1 MKMHAGNC
9 MRASRTASAGP
20 LRWVR
25 RAAALLLALQA
36 GLLHAQAPQNKPNIL
51 WITVE
56 DITTFVGAY
65 GDRQARTPNIDQL
78 AREGVLYT
86 HAYQA
91 AGVCAPARAAMITGM
106 YPTSVGAQHMRTGS
120 GEIQTPGRNA
130 PTRPDGIPATYSV
143 VLPEEV
149 KAFPEYLRKAGYYTT
164 NNQKQDY
171 QFDAPVT
178 VWDENGPAASFRNR
192 PKDKPFFSV
201 FNFFLTHE
209 SMVALRKDPLL
220 ADPAQVPVPP
230 MYPDTATVRGDI
242 ARMYTNI
249 ALMDRQVG
257 ELIRMLKD
265 DGLYDNTIIFFFADN
280 GGNLPWMKRE
290 ILERG
295 TRVPLIVRF
304 PGGFP
309 GAMRTG
315 SRSDELVSGVDLAP
329 TVLSLA
335 GVPVPPYMQGQ
346 AFLGGQRAGAPRQ
359 YVFAARDRMDTEYDR
374 VRMVRDARYRY
385 LYNYMPDKPYYQN
398 LKFRLMLPM
407 MREFLELKAAG
418 KLEPAAAAW
427 FKTKP
432 VEELYDAEQ
441 DPWEQHNLAD
451 DPKYKD
457 KLDELRHAF
466 HAWTAK
472 VGDMGAIPEREMLKQ
487 MWQGGSEPP
496 ATAMPEVRR
505 AGKGADGVDGVQ
517 IACATPGTSIGYWI
531 ERPAESSTDATH
543 VVQSWDY
550 ERLAGELLGKGFA
563 KLGDKRPVPPTWS
576 VYDGEVIALR
586 RGEILH
592 VNAMRIGYTPA
603 QIDYVDG
610 SATVRKAP

>member
-1 MKMHAGNC
+1 M
-9 MRASRTASAGP
+9 
-20 LRWVR
+20 
-25 RAAALLLALQA
+25 
-36 GLLHAQAPQNKPNIL
+36 
-51 WITVE
+51 
-56 DITTFVGAY
+56 
-65 GDRQARTPNIDQL
+65 
-78 AREGVLYT
+78 
-86 HAYQA
+86 
-91 AGVCAPARAAMITGM
+91 
-106 YPTSVGAQHMRTGS
+106 
-120 GEIQTPGRNA
+120 
-130 PTRPDGIPATYSV
+130 
-143 VLPEEV
+143 VLPEPV

-171 QFDAPVT
+171 QFEAPVT

-192 PKDKPFFSV
+192 PKGKPFFSV

-220 ADPAQVPVPP
+220 ADPANVAVPP
-230 MYPDTATVRGDI
+230 IYPDTATVRGDV

-249 ALMDRQVG
+249 ELMDRQVG

-265 DGLYDNTIIFFFADN
+265 DGLYDNTVIFFFADN

-295 TRVPLIVRF
+295 THVPLIVRF
-304 PGGFP
+304 PG
-309 GAMRTG
+309 AMRAG
-315 SRSDELVSGVDLAP
+315 GRSDELVSGVDLAP

-335 GVPVPPYMQGQ
+335 GVPIPAYMQGQ
-346 AFLGGQRAGAPRQ
+346 AFLGEQRAGAPRQ

-407 MREFLELKAAG
+407 MRELLALNTEG

-451 DPKYKD
+451 DPKYRD
-457 KLDELRHAF
+457 KIEELRHAF
-466 HAWTAK
+466 KAWTAK
-472 VGDMGAIPEREMLKQ
+472 VGDMGGIPEREMLRH

-496 ATAMPEVRR
+496 ATAIPEVRR
-505 AGKGADGVDGVQ
+505 EADGVQ
-517 IACATPGTSIGYWI
+517 IACATPGASIGYWI
-531 ERPAESSTDATH
+531 ERPAGPSTGASH

-550 ERLAGELLGKGFA
+550 ERLAGELFGKGFA
-563 KLGDKRPVPPTWS
+563 KIGDMRPVPPNWS
-576 VYDGEVIALR
+576 VYGGETIPLR
-586 RGEILH
+586 PGEILH
-592 VNAMRIGYTPA
+592 VNAMRIGFKPA
-603 QIDYVDG
+603 AIDYADG
-610 SATVRKAP
+610 AIVSPAGKQDASRNDARFTSKR

>member
-1 MKMHAGNC
+1 MNVYNRTRNSLARLSGAVRLTMHG
-9 MRASRTASAGP
+9 
-20 LRWVR
+20 V
-25 RAAALLLALQA
+25 ALLVAAQS
-36 GLLHAQAPQNKPNIL
+36 GLLHAQTQGENPNKPNIL

-65 GDRQARTPNIDQL
+65 GDREVKTPNIDQL

-86 HAYQA
+86 HAYQT
-91 AGVCAPARAAMITGM
+91 AGVCAPARAALITGM
-106 YPTSVGAQHMRTGS
+106 YPTSVGAHHMRTGP
-120 GEIQTPGRNA
+120 GEIQIPGRAA
-130 PTRPDGIPATYSV
+130 PQKPEGIPATYSV
-143 VLPEEV
+143 VLPEQV

-171 QFDAPVT
+171 QFEAPVT
-178 VWDENGPAASFRNR
+178 VWDENGPSASYRNR
-192 PKDKPFFSV
+192 PKGKPFFSV

-220 ADPAQVPVPP
+220 EDPARVSVPP
-230 MYPDTATVRGDI
+230 IFPDTAAARGDI

-249 ALMDRQVG
+249 ELMDRQVG
-257 ELIRMLKD
+257 ELIQMLKD

-295 TRVPLIVRF
+295 THVPFIVRS
-304 PGGFP
+304 PGGLP
-309 GAMRTG
+309 AGTR
-315 SRSDELVSGVDLAP
+315 RDELVSGVDLAP

-335 GVPVPPYMQGQ
+335 GVPVPGYMQGQ
-346 AFLGGQRAGAPRQ
+346 AFLGEQRASIPRR

-374 VRMVRDARYRY
+374 VRMVRDQRYRY
-385 LYNYMPDKPYYQN
+385 LYNYMPELPYYQD
-398 LKFRLMLPM
+398 LKFRMMLPM
-407 MREFLELKAAG
+407 MRDILKHKG
-418 KLEPAAAAW
+418 EGSLPPATAAW

-441 DPWEQHNLAD
+441 DPWELHNLAE
-451 DPKYKD
+451 DPRYKG
-457 KLDELRHAF
+457 KLEELRQAF
-466 HAWTAK
+466 RAWTAK
-472 VGDMGAIPEREMLKQ
+472 YGDMGGVPEREMLSQ
-487 MWQGGSEPP
+487 MWLGGSAPP
-496 ATAMPEVRR
+496 ATAAPVVQK
-505 AGKGADGVDGVQ
+505 AGDGVR
-517 IACATPGTSIGYWI
+517 ITCATAGASIGYWI
-531 ERPAESSTDATH
+531 ERPAAMPAVATH

-563 KLGDKRPVPPTWS
+563 KVGDKRPVPPSWN
-576 VYDGEVIALR
+576 VYDGEVIPLR
-586 RGEILH
+586 PGEILH

-610 SATVRKAP
+610 SATVQKAP